1 MILFG
6 FVIVVIYIDPKLYFF
21 YYDRFLM
28 FLGLALFLLLLVQEF
43 SVVHDAAYGRLCRG
57 RNLYQIQVA
66 FAGHFQ
72 RFVGRQDADL
82 FAFVVNYA
90 DFSGTNALVDADKT
104 LIDTILR
111 ILQG

>member
-6 FVIVVIYIDPKLYFF
+6 FVIVVIHVDTELHFF

-28 FLGLALFLLLLVQEF
+28 FLGLALFLLLLVQEL
-43 SVVHDAAYGRLCRG
+43 SVVHNPAYGRLRRR

-82 FAFVVNYA
+82 FAFIVNYA
-90 DFSGTNALVDADKT
+90 DFPGTNALVDADKT